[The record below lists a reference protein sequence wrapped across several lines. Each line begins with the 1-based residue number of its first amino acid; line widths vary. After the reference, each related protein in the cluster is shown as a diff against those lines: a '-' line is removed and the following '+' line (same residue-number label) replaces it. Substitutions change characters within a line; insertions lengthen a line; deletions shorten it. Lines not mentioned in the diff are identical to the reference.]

1 MLVRVADEPGGIA
14 HLAERLRDGDWD
26 AIAVSAAPHRKGTRP
41 GEGRTALDR
50 PGGLILQIPG
60 ATRQAK
66 ANEPDWYL
74 RNNHPA
80 KH

>member
-1 MLVRVADEPGGIA
+1 MLIRVAYEPEAIA
-14 HLAERLRDGDWD
+14 HLAQRLRDRRRLGRHRRKCR
-26 AIAVSAAPHRKGTRP
+26 PHRKGASP

-66 ANEPDWYL
+66 AN
-74 RNNHPA
+74 
-80 KH
+80 